1 MNYSL
6 GNMLNG
12 GESLNADG
20 LSLDLQFATDKTLT
34 ARKGPTP
41 TFTRAST
48 ATFVGSDGLIQSAAV
63 NAARFDHDPV
73 TLACKGLLIE
83 ESRTNLQRNSADLS
97 LWVNGIGTTVTTNQT
112 TAPDGTSTADTLTES
127 ASNQQHFV
135 SDINASITSGVT
147 YTLSIFA
154 KKGAG
159 LTAPDL
165 IQITGSGGAF
175 GTTQYATFN
184 IQTGSV
190 NSSAGGT
197 ATIQSY
203 GNGWYRLLFTV
214 TATATTTTAV
224 IVSFVGAAP
233 TLRLPS
239 YLGLITSDVF
249 LWGAQLEAGS
259 FATSYI
265 PTTTASVVRSADV
278 CSITGAAFTGFYNQ
292 SEGTFLSQ
300 TTKTSTNTNAFVV
313 SANNNSFNEDV
324 DLRYSAVTQ
333 AQALVNV
340 SNVNQITGFARTI
353 TSGSSV
359 KQALAY
365 KLNDFAYSV
374 DVTAIFTDTTGSI
387 PTVSQLNIG
396 NTFNNSLALNGHIAS
411 IRYFKKRLANAKLQA
426 ITA

>member
-6 GNMLNG
+6 GNMLGGNNG
-12 GESLNADG
+12 SLNPDK
-20 LSLDLQFATDKTLT
+20 LSLNLQFATDKTLT

-48 ATFVGSDGLIQSAAV
+48 ATFVGSDGLIQSAAI
-63 NAARFDHDPV
+63 NAPRFDHDPV

-112 TAPDGTSTADTLTES
+112 TAPDGTSTADTLTETGLP
-127 ASNQQHFV
+127 QQHFV
-135 SDINASITSGVT
+135 SDTNASVTSGTT

-154 KKGAG
+154 KKGVG

-184 IQTGSV
+184 IQSGSV

-203 GNGWYRLLFTV
+203 GNGWYRLSFTV

-233 TLRLPS
+233 TVRLPS

-249 LWGAQLEAGS
+249 IWGAQIEAGS
-259 FATSYI
+259 FPTSYI
-265 PTTTASVVRSADV
+265 PTTTASVVRSLDF
-278 CSITGAAFTGFYNQ
+278 CSISSIASFYGSGVGTILAGTRLNGASQLNGVCGFFTGANQ
-292 SEGTFLSQ
+292 ISIGRL
-300 TTKTSTNTNAFVV
+300 STNTRASTNGNAPNLTINSGTLASTLFVKSAFAFNTNDAAFANNGV
-313 SANNNSFNEDV
+313 SA
-324 DLRYSAVTQ
+324 
-333 AQALVNV
+333 
-340 SNVNQITGFARTI
+340 G
-353 TSGSSV
+353 TSTSV
-359 KQALAY
+359 GIP
-365 KLNDFAYSV
+365 S
-374 DVTAIFTDTTGSI
+374 VTAFGIGSNG
-387 PTVSQLNIG
+387 SQQIQSG
-396 NTFNNSLALNGHIAS
+396 TISEIKV
-411 IRYFKKRLANAKLQA
+411 FKKRLANAKLLT
-426 ITA
+426 ITT